1 MKNKSSENNASRLF
15 NTTNKKKKRVATDAS
30 NTLIIKGLSEQ
41 KEGNKIPTMDR
52 FNKKTRRLRSLKN
65 YFLNTLILESIN

>member
-30 NTLIIKGLSEQ
+30 NTLIIKVLSEQ